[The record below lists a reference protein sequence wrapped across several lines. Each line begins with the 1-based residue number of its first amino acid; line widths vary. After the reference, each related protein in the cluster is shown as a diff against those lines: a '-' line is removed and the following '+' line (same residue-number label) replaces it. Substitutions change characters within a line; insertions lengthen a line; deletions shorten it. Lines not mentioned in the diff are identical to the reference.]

1 MKGIHPVKRAIEK
14 LRFIVCRNQKLF
26 KLFVQ
31 LMSVFFVL
39 RFGYWRYID
48 ASDGLRYSQ
57 FIYGACLALPFAV
70 LFSLGSFDFFL
81 RCKMFSIFSWILGSS
96 LILIFPYFFPLNW
109 VMVLAQFFLIVFG
122 DVENERSVEN

>member
-1 MKGIHPVKRAIEK
+1 MRGIHPVKRTIER
-14 LRFIVCRNQKLF
+14 LRLIVLRNQKLL

-31 LMSVFFVL
+31 IMSGIFVL
-39 RFGYWRYID
+39 RFGYWRYTD

-70 LFSLGSFDFFL
+70 LFSLGSFNFFI
-81 RCKMFSIFSWILGSS
+81 RSKIFSLFSWILGSS
-96 LILIFPYFFPLNW
+96 LILIFPYFFPFNW

-122 DVENERSVEN
+122 DIENERSMEN